1 MYRRDLRDTSKDGLL
16 ADMAMADLAVQ
27 AAPSP
32 TGDRIAY
39 AQNREDQ
46 TDLWLQAVNTH
57 RAGASDQPRTGQ
69 RRLTSEGVM
78 AMRYGRGDQQW
89 LSWAP
94 DGSAVAFLS
103 AEGTLST
110 VDTETGAVEELT
122 HHDGPDLGLTW
133 GEHGIALVTDAVSR
147 AALTVVDPETG
158 SLRVVADDDHLYS
171 DPRWG
176 ADGLYAVRARHRDL
190 FDDESALVRVPVED
204 GALGDEVQTVF
215 HEEGV
220 RVQNPRPHPDGDGVA
235 FVHDATGFDELVY
248 ADGSTVA
255 DAVSAGPSVRTR
267 TVHAEE
273 GTEIADPAWHP
284 GGDRLAAT
292 ATHAGRVNVRVAP
305 VDGTTERIG
314 APDDGFANEKHSAPF
329 WVDDEVYTVRGDPQ
343 TPPQVYNAHAGEAV
357 VPTGSVGF
365 KERLAD
371 PTEFTFRS
379 GGMDIHTV
387 VYPPV
392 GGFPDEADSV
402 PVLVHPHGGP
412 TAYDDFGWD
421 YRSQYFAA
429 LGYAV
434 AMPNY
439 RGSDGY
445 GREHRMAN
453 DDDWGGGDLD
463 DVVDAAEATAVE
475 FPAVDGDRAGVFG
488 GSGGGLMTV
497 NALGNS
503 DVFDA
508 GAAFYGVYD
517 YETFVDDTDD
527 IGWQLMKRELGDLA
541 TDLENYREASPIR
554 HVPDIEAP
562 VLVLHGE
569 EDARVPISQ
578 SEQLCGELEKHGKRH
593 EFERYEEEPHG
604 FSQRENVVDAYT
616 RVADL
621 FAKYLRIDP
630 DDGSSRPHPE

>member
-1 MYRRDLRDTSKDGLL
+1 MYRRDLRDTSHDGLL

-32 TGDRIAY
+32 TDDRIAY

-46 TDLWLQAVNTH
+46 TDLWLHTED
-57 RAGASDQPRTGQ
+57 GE

-103 AEGTLST
+103 GEGTLST
-110 VDTETGAVEELT
+110 VDTETGEVEELT
-122 HHDGPDLGLTW
+122 HHDGADLGLDW

-158 SLRVVADDDHLYS
+158 SLRVLADDEYLYS

-176 ADGLYAVRARHRDL
+176 DDGLYAVRAHHRDL
-190 FDDESALVRVPVED
+190 FDYEAALVRVPLED
-204 GALGDEVQTVF
+204 GDLGDEVETLFYEV
-215 HEEGV
+215 GV
-220 RVQNPRPHPDGDGVA
+220 RVQNPRPHPHGDGVA
-235 FVHDATGFDELVY
+235 FVHDATGFDELYY
-248 ADGSTVA
+248 ADGPEVEAAAGAQKSVQTTTVY
-255 DAVSAGPSVRTR
+255 G
-267 TVHAEE
+267 EE
-273 GTEIADPAWHP
+273 ETEIADPAWHP
-284 GGDRLAAT
+284 DGDRLAAT
-292 ATHAGRVNVRVAP
+292 ATHQGRVNVRVVTLEDDAEELS
-305 VDGTTERIG
+305 DG
-314 APDDGFANEKHSAPF
+314 DEKHSAPF
-329 WVDDEVYTVRGDPQ
+329 WLDGDVYTVRGDPQ
-343 TPPQVYNAHAGEAV
+343 TPPQVWNASAGEPAV
-357 VPTGSVGF
+357 QSGSVGF
-365 KERLAD
+365 EERLAD
-371 PTEFTFRS
+371 PTEFTFEQ
-379 GGMDIHTV
+379 GGRDIHTV

-392 GGFPDEADSV
+392 GGFPDDADSV
-402 PVLVHPHGGP
+402 PLLVHPHGGP
-412 TAYDDFGWD
+412 TAFDDFGWD

-445 GREHRMAN
+445 GRDHRNAN

-463 DVVDAAEATAVE
+463 DVVECGDATAAA
-475 FPAVDGDRAGVFG
+475 FDAVDGDRVGIFG

-503 DVFDA
+503 DRFDA

-527 IGWQLMKRELGDLA
+527 IGWQLMKRELGDLS
-541 TDLENYREASPIR
+541 TDLENYREVSPIR
-554 HVPDIEAP
+554 HVPDIEDP

-569 EDARVPISQ
+569 EDARVPMSQ
-578 SEQLCGELEKHGKRH
+578 SEQLCDELEKHDKRH
-593 EFERYEEEPHG
+593 ELQRYDGEPHG
-604 FSQRENVVDAYT
+604 FSQRGNVLDAYT
-616 RVADL
+616 RCADL
-621 FAKYLRIDP
+621 FAKYLEIDP
-630 DDGSSRPHPE
+630 DDGSSSPHPPRE